1 MRDEWVLKICAAGS
15 FQVGKTSLIRR
26 YAENKFSES
35 YTPTIGVDVTVKK
48 IVVDNQPVKLL
59 LWDTAGQEVFGRIR
73 RTYFEGAFGCIVV
86 YDITRE
92 ETFKE
97 LNRWISDFRNVA
109 GDNSS
114 IAVLGNKADLETL
127 RKVTKVDGENFA
139 KKFNVPFKE
148 CSAKIGGDEITEIYT
163 HLVKKYLDSL
173 S

>member
-1 MRDEWVLKICAAGS
+1 MIDEWVLKICAAGS

-48 IVVDNQPVKLL
+48 ITVDKQPVKLL

-92 ETFKE
+92 ETFTE
-97 LNRWISDFRNVA
+97 LNRWISDFRKVA
-109 GDNSS
+109 GENSS
-114 IAVLGNKADLETL
+114 IAVLGNKSDLEHL
-127 RKVTKVDGENFA
+127 RKVSKADGEKFA
-139 KKFNVPFKE
+139 KENNVPFKE
-148 CSAKIGGDEITEIYT
+148 CSAKEGGDEITEIYT
-163 HLVKKYLDSL
+163 LLVKKYLDSL